1 MLIDSD
7 YSTEFKSKK
16 ETIDKMESILNGG
29 SLSQVKAQ
37 LAQEKKKSMI
47 TAGKVSEIKDDTAD
61 TIAGSIVSHVFMR
74 VQKQSVIIRRF
85 FFLKERLGFCQC
97 SRLDIKSQNSTRG
110 TAKP

>member
-47 TAGKVSEIKDDTAD
+47 TAGI
-61 TIAGSIVSHVFMR
+61 F
-74 VQKQSVIIRRF
+74 
-85 FFLKERLGFCQC
+85 
-97 SRLDIKSQNSTRG
+97 
-110 TAKP
+110 